1 VTNND
6 SLVRWQVRKSAE
18 RNYLAALRISKAL
31 RLGERDMKAKS
42 YTTYS
47 AWRIALIAAT
57 LTVGAC
63 DAANEVADAIDDI
76 GNDAD
81 VYYYLSLGTSL
92 SVGVQPDGIGIP
104 LLTNDGY
111 ADQLFDSIR
120 PAFEAAAAQP
130 TELRLIKLG
139 CPGETLDLMT
149 DGVSCPYF
157 AGSQLNAAVDFL
169 TDKAGKVHLV
179 TIDMG
184 ANDFR
189 NADCIGATVDI
200 DCVDLVTAEISTKL
214 AAVLTTLRNAAS
226 PDTTIVG
233 MNYYNPYLSSWLEGM
248 AGETLAMESAQAIA
262 VVMDVLG
269 MTYATAG
276 MPMADVYTAFK
287 SDDFENIVPS
297 SQPPPNDLLPLSVAN
312 ICDFTYMCDTALGPD
327 IHANVAGYSLIAETI
342 EAVLP

>member
-1 VTNND
+1 M
-6 SLVRWQVRKSAE
+6 RE
-18 RNYLAALRISKAL
+18 
-31 RLGERDMKAKS
+31 KS
-42 YTTYS
+42 YIPYN

-63 DAANEVADAIDDI
+63 DAVNEAVDAIDDI

-81 VYYYLSLGTSL
+81 VHYYLSLGTSL

-104 LLTNDGY
+104 LPTNDGY

-120 PAFEAAAAQP
+120 PVFEAAAAQP

-157 AGSQLNAAVDFL
+157 AGSQLDAAVDFL
-169 TDKAGKVHLV
+169 TDNAGKVHLV

-214 AAVLTTLRNAAS
+214 AAVLTTLRDAAG

-233 MNYYNPYLSSWLEGM
+233 MNYYNPYLSSWLVDL
-248 AGETLAMESAQAIA
+248 AGQALAMESALAIA
-262 VVMDVLG
+262 VVMDDLG

-276 MPMADVYTAFK
+276 MPVADVYAAFE
-287 SDDFENIVPS
+287 SDDFDTIVPS
-297 SQPPPNDLLPLSVAN
+297 SMLPVSVAN
-312 ICDFTYMCDTALGPD
+312 ICDLTYMCDFAVGPD
-327 IHANVAGYSLIAETI
+327 IHANFDGYSRIADAFV
-342 EAVLP
+342 AVLP